1 MIKDSFFHSCFTSSR
16 VEELYRFL
24 NSWVPQL
31 YGELDE
37 EAIKTRGFE
46 LIQHDTEWMN
56 NRTSSKV
63 SFKSIFSQFLIAI
76 FFLFIIKGWS
86 WLWWRNWR
94 VHTRIMGGELTILI
108 ILNSNL
114 AKNNNFCDKM
124 TKNISKGVF
133 SIFFFIVSLI
143 FTPLYIYMP

>member
-1 MIKDSFFHSCFTSSR
+1 MARTNFVQSIGFPFQRTSKSRYEMTVRWSKTQFFHSCFTSSR

-63 SFKSIFSQFLIAI
+63 SFKSIF
-76 FFLFIIKGWS
+76 FIIFNCNIFSFSYK
-86 WLWWRNWR
+86 R
-94 VHTRIMGGELTILI
+94 MELTLVTK
-108 ILNSNL
+108 L
-114 AKNNNFCDKM
+114 ASTHENHGRWVDNFNYLKFKSCK
-124 TKNISKGVF
+124 K
-133 SIFFFIVSLI
+133 
-143 FTPLYIYMP
+143 